1 MAGQLGWQQTKISKI
16 ENGRQWPSA
25 DDIRA
30 WAGVCGEPDQV
41 SELTNLLATARSR
54 HRHWRHRVRGGQ
66 AAIQSGWESLVQQA
80 RSVRWFEVTLI
91 PGLLQTP
98 GYARALV
105 EENIREYGFPADQ
118 AESDV
123 ASRMRG
129 RDVLYDGSRE
139 FRFVLSEAALRIRV
153 APEDVM
159 AGQLVRLLDMA
170 ELPGVTL
177 GVIPFAA
184 QVTVTPVHGFVIL
197 DDEVIYETY
206 ASGVTVYEE
215 EAAIY
220 PGVFDRLAAEA
231 VTGQD
236 AAVIVRE
243 AIAALRK

>member
-1 MAGQLGWQQTKISKI
+1 MAAQLGWQQAKISKI

-30 WAGVCGEPDQV
+30 WAAVCGAPGQA
-41 SELTNLLATARSR
+41 SELTDLLATARSR
-54 HRHWRHRVRGGQ
+54 HRQWRHRIRGGQ
-66 AAIQSGWESLVQQA
+66 AAIQSSWESSVRQA

-98 GYARALV
+98 GYTRAIV

-118 AESDV
+118 AEADV
-123 ASRMRG
+123 AARMHG
-129 RDVLYDGSRE
+129 RDVLYEDGRE

-159 AGQLVRLLDMA
+159 AGQLVRLMDMA

-177 GVIPFAA
+177 GIIPFAT
-184 QVTVTPVHGFVIL
+184 QVAVTPVHGFVIL

-206 ASGVTVYEE
+206 ASGVNVYAE
-215 EAAIY
+215 EAAVY

-231 VTGQD
+231 VTGDD
-236 AAVIVRE
+236 AAVLVRD